1 MFKAVALSVVA
12 AAGLLSLEA
21 SAGLT
26 REVTDSQGNKR
37 TIGAYDP
44 TPPGFYGDPW
54 PQPAA
59 QPTSQ
64 PTTGGY
70 QVVGTSNGKDVL
82 SRTNQTTG
90 ETEYYLHPGN
100 YVQSPESYQRMR
112 ASFDAKGNTVYSPVG
127 SSFPMPA
134 GAPATTVPAF
144 DAAKSAAGYQEY
156 LQKNGIDPTSAE
168 GQKMAADFANRSP
181 EYQQTFMNRV
191 NPPGATS
198 SGISGNGMAGAGG
211 GAQSEQMYQL
221 GDDPKRTLDKPDTA
235 YNSGKYVRKTQ
246 DKCKYSATIDGK
258 FACDGTYSDIEM
270 GQLGDAIGQVA
281 GSAATQVV
289 GQQQQIKAQG
299 SGSQADAL
307 EGAATTSQTAGM
319 AQGAKGMMNMFF
331 GMKHMKNKGDHEKNA
346 KDIETATGEGAIAN
360 QNPGHTGSGRD
371 ATDDAYFKA
380 ANGDKIT
387 TSVIS
392 KFKIN
397 EDGEGISR
405 GCTPGSADYIE
416 CMNFRRQQQTT
427 RHRVSSDRIE
437 EIGAEASSEQQQAAK
452 AAKGAGIM
460 SLMKGAADA
469 IQAAGNLMAAKE
481 YQKAADKLRGAEGQG
496 GIGGYA
502 PPTFNFSP
510 SGATGNQ
517 GGGGL
522 GNFNTG
528 SDQAAVAGEVL
539 TDPKNDDL
547 GQGFGNPS
555 DDKLAGVGPTP
566 SAFSPA
572 APQGGG
578 GGGGLGMGGGG
589 STGSTPQEQEQ
600 QAAMAQD
607 GGSLG
612 YSAGVYRGGGGG
624 RAGGGGKDP
633 DISGMMA
640 AMMGKKEEGAK
651 NSILDYGSRGPASMN
666 DGLLSADT
674 DLFKQVSKRYQQK
687 NQIGAVGLN

>member
-1 MFKAVALSVVA
+1 MECANMHSSVKAQCIQAR
-12 AAGLLSLEA
+12 EA
-21 SAGLT
+21 QHVQKKSSIQG
-26 REVTDSQGNKR
+26 EVG
-37 TIGAYDP
+37 
-44 TPPGFYGDPW
+44 
-54 PQPAA
+54 
-59 QPTSQ
+59 
-64 PTTGGY
+64 
-70 QVVGTSNGKDVL
+70 
-82 SRTNQTTG
+82 
-90 ETEYYLHPGN
+90 
-100 YVQSPESYQRMR
+100 
-112 ASFDAKGNTVYSPVG
+112 
-127 SSFPMPA
+127 
-134 GAPATTVPAF
+134 
-144 DAAKSAAGYQEY
+144 
-156 LQKNGIDPTSAE
+156 
-168 GQKMAADFANRSP
+168 
-181 EYQQTFMNRV
+181 
-191 NPPGATS
+191 
-198 SGISGNGMAGAGG
+198 GISDEGVAEQEAMA
-211 GAQSEQMYQL
+211 
-221 GDDPKRTLDKPDTA
+221 KK
-235 YNSGKYVRKTQ
+235 
-246 DKCKYSATIDGK
+246 
-258 FACDGTYSDIEM
+258 
-270 GQLGDAIGQVA
+270 
-281 GSAATQVV
+281 
-289 GQQQQIKAQG
+289 
-299 SGSQADAL
+299 
-307 EGAATTSQTAGM
+307 
-319 AQGAKGMMNMFF
+319 
-331 GMKHMKNKGDHEKNA
+331 
-346 KDIETATGEGAIAN
+346 
-360 QNPGHTGSGRD
+360 
-371 ATDDAYFKA
+371 
-380 ANGDKIT
+380 
-387 TSVIS
+387 
-392 KFKIN
+392 
-397 EDGEGISR
+397 
-405 GCTPGSADYIE
+405 
-416 CMNFRRQQQTT
+416 
-427 RHRVSSDRIE
+427 
-437 EIGAEASSEQQQAAK
+437 
-452 AAKGAGIM
+452 AKGAGIM
-460 SLMKGAADA
+460 SLMKGVADA

-481 YQKAADKLRGAEGQG
+481 YKKAADKLRGAEGQG

-572 APQGGG
+572 SPQGGG